1 MDFPKVSPGSGIW
14 GRIGESIETKWEER
28 FEICFCALC
37 DCYCRDLI
45 SDGGLGAGLCPH
57 PNLGFFLIFPYLLS
71 LFFSCVGKVPPAA
84 KSRSAT
90 REATHIPSLPQ

>member
-45 SDGGLGAGLCPH
+45 SDGGLGTGLCPH
-57 PNLGFFLIFPYLLS
+57 PNLGFNIS
-71 LFFSCVGKVPPAA
+71 LFVKSFFFLCGQSPPSGEKSFSN
-84 KSRSAT
+84 S
-90 REATHIPSLPQ
+90 